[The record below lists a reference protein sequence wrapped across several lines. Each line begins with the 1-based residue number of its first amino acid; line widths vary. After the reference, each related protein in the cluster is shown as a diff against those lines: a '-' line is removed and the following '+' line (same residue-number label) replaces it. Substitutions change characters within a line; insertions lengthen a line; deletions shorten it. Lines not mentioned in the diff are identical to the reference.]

1 MRNKLVVLF
10 LLGSL
15 AGSTPASASA
25 QISTTGPAGLLREMP
40 RIYGPHMANKSR
52 IANQQKKK
60 QRRTTKSK
68 TRRPRK
74 QSKAT
79 SQN

>member
-1 MRNKLVVLF
+1 MRKRLVVLF

-15 AGSTPASASA
+15 AGFSSASASA

-52 IANQQKKK
+52 IANQKKNK
-60 QRRTTKSK
+60 QRRAKQNK
-68 TRRPRK
+68 TRRPSRTK
-74 QSKAT
+74 KVQ
-79 SQN
+79 

>member
-1 MRNKLVVLF
+1 MRKRLVVLL

-15 AGSTPASASA
+15 AGFAPSSSNA

-52 IANQQKKK
+52 IANQKKSKPRRAK
-60 QRRTTKSK
+60 QSK
-68 TRRPRK
+68 TRRPRQTQK
-74 QSKAT
+74 VK
-79 SQN
+79 

>member
-1 MRNKLVVLF
+1 MRKRLVVLF

-15 AGSTPASASA
+15 AAFAPSSAGA

-52 IANQQKKK
+52 IANQRKNKQTRSKQK
-60 QRRTTKSK
+60 K
-68 TRRPRK
+68 TRRPSRTK
-74 QSKAT
+74 KVQ
-79 SQN
+79 

>member
-1 MRNKLVVLF
+1 MRKKLVVLF

-15 AGSTPASASA
+15 SGFAPSSASA

-52 IANQQKKK
+52 IANQRKKK
-60 QRRTTKSK
+60 QRRSQQAK
-68 TRRPRK
+68 TRRPRRVQK
-74 QSKAT
+74 T
-79 SQN
+79 R